1 MQYYAVQRMKWLEK
15 DINYKTNANKGFIE
29 KNCKRIEENSQR
41 IEGILND
48 LKVKA
53 ENLSVE

>member
-1 MQYYAVQRMKWLEK
+1 MKWLEK

-53 ENLSVE
+53 ENLSIE